1 MKNRIIQCLFLL
13 IFFPVLAYAA
23 GTVSV
28 NVGGQVIALP
38 VPKGFQA
45 FTEGQFFNY
54 MNKMNSSSGIAT
66 LAALALEEDAK
77 IIKEGQTPKRFGV
90 ISIIKKFAAVDVSQK
105 NFDDARAA
113 QRKGFTEKAL
123 QSATSGSEL
132 KELNDKASQ
141 ALKEK
146 AALNFHFDGN
156 PNIIIDRPNAIG
168 FASTQDVSLKT
179 GGKTTLSKSVLLSMS
194 VLTRNR
200 CIIYTITSAATPA
213 DIVWLKS
220 VANDIAIKLD
230 K

>member
-1 MKNRIIQCLFLL
+1 MKNLIRQCLVIL
-13 IFFPVLAYAA
+13 IFFPVLAYAT

-28 NVGGQVIALP
+28 NVGGQVIAIP

-54 MNKMNSSSGIAT
+54 MNKMNPSSEIAT
-66 LAALALEEDAK
+66 LSVLALEEDTK
-77 IIKEGQTPKRFGV
+77 ILKEGQTPVRFGV
-90 ISIIKKFAAVDVSQK
+90 ISTIKKFAAIDVSQK

-113 QRKGFTEKAL
+113 QRKGLKQAL
-123 QSATSGSEL
+123 QDATSGSGL

-141 ALKEK
+141 TLKEK
-146 AALNFHFDGN
+146 AALNFHFDGT

-168 FASTQDVSLKT
+168 FATTQDVSLKT
-179 GGKTTLSKSVLLSMS
+179 GGKTTQSKSVLLSMS
-194 VLTRNR
+194 VLTHNR
-200 CIIYTITSAATPA
+200 FLMYTIKTAATPA

-220 VANDIAIKLD
+220 VAEEIARKLD

>member
-1 MKNRIIQCLFLL
+1 MKNRIRQCLVIL
-13 IFFPVLAYAA
+13 IFFPVLAYATD
-23 GTVSV
+23 TVSV

-45 FTEGQFFNY
+45 FTEGRFFKN
-54 MNKMNSSSGIAT
+54 MDKMNSSSGIAT
-66 LAALALEEDAK
+66 LSALASEEDAK
-77 IIKEGQTPKRFGV
+77 IINEGQAPERYCI

-113 QRKGFTEKAL
+113 QRKGYKQAL
-123 QSATSGSEL
+123 QKATSGSGL

-141 ALKEK
+141 TLKEK
-146 AALNFHFDGN
+146 AALNFHFDGT

-168 FASTQDVSLKT
+168 FATTQDVSLRT
-179 GGKTTLSKSVLLSMS
+179 GGKTTLSKSALLSMS
-194 VLTRNR
+194 VLTHNR
-200 CIIYTITSAATPA
+200 YIIYTITTAATPA

-220 VANDIAIKLD
+220 VAEDIARRLD